1 MSQTTVQPL
10 VMTIP
15 PPLTEHPA
23 CVYLSSLA
31 PGSEPTMKRSL
42 SLIAQLLTNGEA
54 DYLTLDWAALRYKHT
69 AAIRG
74 ALIKNYEP
82 ATVNRVLCAL
92 RRVLKE
98 ALRLELISPVDYARA
113 VDITSVKASK
123 ELRGRAL
130 SQDEIDSLMKV
141 CFSDRTPAGFRD
153 AALIAILRGADLR
166 RAEVVKLDLKDFNND
181 SVGAASHREAVASH
195 RASGSIKIRSGK
207 GRVDRTVY
215 LSPGA
220 IAIVYDWLEIRTRT
234 PGALLCQVN
243 KSGRV
248 VQQRLTPQAVL
259 FILQKRCKEVGLEH
273 FSPHDMRR
281 TFVSDLLNAGVDIA
295 TVQSLAGH
303 SNPAITARYDRRG
316 EERKRIASA
325 QLEILGR

>member
-1 MSQTTVQPL
+1 MSTNTISSL
-10 VMTIP
+10 VLTIP

-23 CVYLSSLA
+23 SVYLSSLA

-69 AAIRG
+69 AAIRA

-130 SQDEIDSLMKV
+130 SQDEIDSLMKAV
-141 CFSDRTPAGFRD
+141 YRDRTPAGFRD
-153 AALIAILRGADLR
+153 AALIAILRGAGLR

-181 SVGAASHREAVASH
+181 NND
-195 RASGSIKIRSGK
+195 GSIKIRSGK

-220 IAIVYDWLEIRTRT
+220 TKIVNDWIEIRTLEA
-234 PGALLCQVN
+234 GALLCQVN

-248 VQQRLTPQAVL
+248 VKQRLTPQAVL

-295 TVQSLAGH
+295 TVQNMAGH
-303 SNPAITARYDRRG
+303 SSASITARYDRRG
-316 EERKRIASA
+316 EERKRLAAA

>member
-1 MSQTTVQPL
+1 MSTNTISSL
-10 VMTIP
+10 VLTIP
-15 PPLTEHPA
+15 LPLTEHPA
-23 CVYLSSLA
+23 SVYLSSLA
-31 PGSEPTMKRSL
+31 PGSSPTQKRSL

-69 AAIRG
+69 AAIRA

-98 ALRLELISPVDYARA
+98 ALRLELMSPVDYARA

-130 SQDEIDSLMKV
+130 SQDEIDSLMKI

-153 AALIAILRGADLR
+153 AALIAILRGAGLR

-181 SVGAASHREAVASH
+181 
-195 RASGSIKIRSGK
+195 GSIKIRSGK

-220 IAIVYDWLEIRTRT
+220 TKIVDDWLEIRTLEA
-234 PGALLCQVN
+234 GALLCQVN

-248 VQQRLTPQAVL
+248 VKQRLTPQAVL

-295 TVQSLAGH
+295 TVQNMAGH
-303 SNPAITARYDRRG
+303 SSASITARYDRRG
-316 EERKRIASA
+316 EERKRLAAA

>member
-1 MSQTTVQPL
+1 MQQNTVASLILTT
-10 VMTIP
+10 P

-23 CVYLSSLA
+23 LVYLGSLS

-42 SLIAQLLTNGEA
+42 SLIAQLLTNSEA
-54 DYLTLDWAALRYKHT
+54 DYLTLDWSALRYKHT
-69 AAIRG
+69 AAIRA

-98 ALRLELISPVDYARA
+98 ALRLELMSPVDYARA

-130 SQDEIDSLMKV
+130 TQDEIDSLMKV

-153 AALIAILRGADLR
+153 AALIAILRGAGLR

-181 SVGAASHREAVASH
+181 GE
-195 RASGSIKIRSGK
+195 IKIRSGK

-220 IAIVYDWLEIRTRT
+220 RALVNDWLEIRTKT

-248 VQQRLTPQAVL
+248 VQTRLTPQAVL
-259 FILQKRCKEVGLEH
+259 FILQKRGLEAGCDH

-281 TFVSDLLNAGVDIA
+281 TFVSDLLTAGTDIA

-316 EERKRIASA
+316 EERKRVASA
-325 QLEILGR
+325 QLEILRR

>member
-1 MSQTTVQPL
+1 MQQNTVTSLILTTPS
-10 VMTIP
+10 
-15 PPLTEHPA
+15 PLTEHPA
-23 CVYLSSLA
+23 LVYLGSLS

-54 DYLTLDWAALRYKHT
+54 DYLTLNWAELRYKHT
-69 AAIRG
+69 AAIRA

-98 ALRLELISPVDYARA
+98 ALRLELMAPVDYARA

-130 SQDEIDSLMKV
+130 SQDEIDSLMKT

-153 AALIAILRGADLR
+153 AALIAILRGAGLR
-166 RAEVVKLDLKDFNND
+166 RAEVVKLDLKDFKND
-181 SVGAASHREAVASH
+181 GE
-195 RASGSIKIRSGK
+195 IKIRSGK

-215 LSPGA
+215 LSTGA
-220 IAIVYDWLEIRTRT
+220 ITIINDWIDIRTRS

-259 FILQKRCKEVGLEH
+259 FILQKRGLEAGCEH

-281 TFVSDLLNAGVDIA
+281 TFVSDLLTADTDIA

-316 EERKRIASA
+316 EERKRNAA
-325 QLEILGR
+325 AKLEILGRV

>member
-1 MSQTTVQPL
+1 MSQTTVSSL
-10 VMTIP
+10 VLTVP

-23 CVYLSSLA
+23 SVYLSTLA
-31 PGSEPTMKRSL
+31 PLSEPTMKRSL
-42 SLIAQLLTNGEA
+42 NLIAQLLTNGEA
-54 DYLTLDWAALRYKHT
+54 DYLTLNWAALRYKHT
-69 AAIRG
+69 AAICA
-74 ALIKNYEP
+74 ALVKNYEP

-113 VDITSVKASK
+113 VDISSVKGSK

-130 SQDEIDSLMKV
+130 SQSEIDSLMQV

-153 AALIAILRGADLR
+153 AALIAILRGAGLR
-166 RAEVVKLDLKDFNND
+166 RAEVVKLDLKDFND
-181 SVGAASHREAVASH
+181 DGE
-195 RASGSIKIRSGK
+195 IKIRCGK

-215 LSPGA
+215 LSPSA
-220 IAIVYDWLEIRTRT
+220 CIIVNDWIEIRTKT
-234 PGALLCQVN
+234 PGPLLCQVN

-259 FILQKRCKEVGLEH
+259 FILQKRGREAGIEH

-303 SNPAITARYDRRG
+303 SNPTITARYDRRP
-316 EERKRIASA
+316 EERKRRAAA

>member
-1 MSQTTVQPL
+1 MQQNTVASLILTT
-10 VMTIP
+10 P
-15 PPLTEHPA
+15 PALTEHPA
-23 CVYLSSLA
+23 LVYLGSLA
-31 PGSEPTMKRSL
+31 PGSQATMKRSL

-54 DYLTLDWAALRYKHT
+54 DYLTLNWASLRYKHT
-69 AAIRG
+69 AAIRA

-153 AALIAILRGADLR
+153 AALIAILRGAGLR
-166 RAEVVKLDLKDFNND
+166 RAEVVKLDLKDFKSD
-181 SVGAASHREAVASH
+181 DGE
-195 RASGSIKIRSGK
+195 IKIRSGK

-220 IAIVYDWLEIRTRT
+220 TKIVNDWLEIRTQK

-248 VQQRLTPQAVL
+248 VQQRLTPQAIL

-281 TFVSDLLNAGVDIA
+281 TFVSDLLNVGVDIA

-325 QLEILGR
+325 QLEILARIELM

>member
-1 MSQTTVQPL
+1 MSTSTVSSL
-10 VMTIP
+10 VLRIP

-31 PGSEPTMKRSL
+31 PGSEPRMKRSL
-42 SLIAQLLTNGEA
+42 NLVAQLLTNNEA
-54 DYLTLDWAALRYKHT
+54 DYLTLDWSALRYKHT
-69 AAIRG
+69 AAIRA

-98 ALRLELISPVDYARA
+98 ALRLELISPVDYTRA

-130 SQDEIDSLMKV
+130 SQDEIDSLMRV

-153 AALIAILRGADLR
+153 AALIAILRGAGLR

-181 SVGAASHREAVASH
+181 N
-195 RASGSIKIRSGK
+195 SGGEIKIRSGK

-220 IAIVYDWLEIRTRT
+220 TKIVNDWLEIRTLEA
-234 PGALLCQVN
+234 GALLCQVN

-248 VQQRLTPQAVL
+248 VLQRLTPQAIL

-273 FSPHDMRR
+273 FSPHDLRR
-281 TFVSDLLNAGVDIA
+281 TFVSDLLTAGVDIA

>member
-1 MSQTTVQPL
+1 MQQNTVTSLILTTPS
-10 VMTIP
+10 
-15 PPLTEHPA
+15 PLTEHPA
-23 CVYLSSLA
+23 LVYLGSLS

-54 DYLTLDWAALRYKHT
+54 DYLTLNWAELRYKHT
-69 AAIRG
+69 AAIRA

-98 ALRLELISPVDYARA
+98 ALRLELMSPVDYARA

-130 SQDEIDSLMKV
+130 SQNEIDSLMQT

-153 AALIAILRGADLR
+153 AALIAILRGAGLR
-166 RAEVVKLDLKDFNND
+166 RAEVVKLDLKDFKED
-181 SVGAASHREAVASH
+181 GE
-195 RASGSIKIRSGK
+195 IKIRSGK

-215 LSPGA
+215 LSVGA
-220 IAIVYDWLEIRTRT
+220 IAIVNDWLEIRTHP

-248 VQQRLTPQAVL
+248 VQTRLTPQAVL
-259 FILQKRCKEVGLEH
+259 FILQKRGQEACTES

-281 TFVSDLLNAGVDIA
+281 TFASDLLTAGVDIA
-295 TVQSLAGH
+295 TVQAMLGH
-303 SNPAITARYDRRG
+303 SNPATTARYDHRG
-316 EERKRIASA
+316 EERKRHAAA
-325 QLEILGR
+325 QLEILGRLS

>member
-1 MSQTTVQPL
+1 
-10 VMTIP
+10 
-15 PPLTEHPA
+15 
-23 CVYLSSLA
+23 
-31 PGSEPTMKRSL
+31 MKRSL

-54 DYLTLDWAALRYKHT
+54 DYLTLDWSALRYKHT
-69 AAIRG
+69 AAIRA

-141 CFSDRTPAGFRD
+141 CFSSRTPAGFRD
-153 AALIAILRGADLR
+153 AALIAILRGAGLR

-181 SVGAASHREAVASH
+181 
-195 RASGSIKIRSGK
+195 GSIKIRSGK

-220 IAIVYDWLEIRTRT
+220 TKIVNDWLEIRTLEA
-234 PGALLCQVN
+234 GALLCQVN

-248 VQQRLTPQAVL
+248 VLQRLTPQAIL

>member
-1 MSQTTVQPL
+1 M
-10 VMTIP
+10 
-15 PPLTEHPA
+15 
-23 CVYLSSLA
+23 
-31 PGSEPTMKRSL
+31 
-42 SLIAQLLTNGEA
+42 
-54 DYLTLDWAALRYKHT
+54 
-69 AAIRG
+69 
-74 ALIKNYEP
+74 
-82 ATVNRVLCAL
+82 
-92 RRVLKE
+92 
-98 ALRLELISPVDYARA
+98 SPVDYARA

-130 SQDEIDSLMKV
+130 SQNEIDSLMKV

-153 AALIAILRGADLR
+153 AALIAILRGAGLR
-166 RAEVVKLDLKDFNND
+166 RAEVVKLDLKDFKSD
-181 SVGAASHREAVASH
+181 GE
-195 RASGSIKIRSGK
+195 IKIRSGK

-220 IAIVYDWLEIRTRT
+220 IALVNDWIEIRTLA

-259 FILQKRCKEVGLEH
+259 FILQKRGEEAGIEH

-281 TFVSDLLNAGVDIA
+281 TFVSDLLTAGTDIA

-316 EERKRIASA
+316 EERKRRAA
-325 QLEILGR
+325 VQLEILGR

>member
-1 MSQTTVQPL
+1 MSTSTVSSL
-10 VMTIP
+10 VLRIP

-23 CVYLSSLA
+23 SVYLSSLS

-42 SLIAQLLTNGEA
+42 NLVAQLLTNNEA
-54 DYLTLDWAALRYKHT
+54 DYLTLDWSALRYKHT
-69 AAIRG
+69 AAIRA

-98 ALRLELISPVDYARA
+98 ALRLELMSPVDYARA

-130 SQDEIDSLMKV
+130 SQDEIDSLMTV

-153 AALIAILRGADLR
+153 AALIAILRGAGLR
-166 RAEVVKLDLKDFNND
+166 RAEVVKLDLKDFKD
-181 SVGAASHREAVASH
+181 DGE
-195 RASGSIKIRSGK
+195 IKIRSGK

-220 IAIVYDWLEIRTRT
+220 IALVNDWLEIRTKT

-259 FILQKRCKEVGLEH
+259 FILQKRGLEAEIEH

-281 TFVSDLLNAGVDIA
+281 TFVSDLLNVGVDIA

-303 SNPAITARYDRRG
+303 SSTSITARYDRRG
-316 EERKRIASA
+316 EDRKRVASA

>member
-1 MSQTTVQPL
+1 MSTNTISSL
-10 VMTIP
+10 VLTIP
-15 PPLTEHPA
+15 LPLTEHPA

-31 PGSEPTMKRSL
+31 PGSAPTMKRSL

-69 AAIRG
+69 AAIRA

-113 VDITSVKASK
+113 VDISSVKASK

-130 SQDEIDSLMKV
+130 SQDEIDSLMRV

-153 AALIAILRGADLR
+153 AALIAILRGAGLR

-181 SVGAASHREAVASH
+181 GE
-195 RASGSIKIRSGK
+195 IKIRSGK

-220 IAIVYDWLEIRTRT
+220 IAIVNDWLEIRTQK

-248 VQQRLTPQAVL
+248 VQQRLTPQAIL

-273 FSPHDMRR
+273 FSPHDLRR
-281 TFVSDLLNAGVDIA
+281 TFVSDLLNVGVDIA

-325 QLEILGR
+325 QLEILGRIELM

>member
-1 MSQTTVQPL
+1 
-10 VMTIP
+10 
-15 PPLTEHPA
+15 
-23 CVYLSSLA
+23 
-31 PGSEPTMKRSL
+31 MKRSL
-42 SLIAQLLTNGEA
+42 SLIAKLLTNGEA
-54 DYLTLDWAALRYKHT
+54 DYLTLNWAELRYKHT
-69 AAIRG
+69 AAIRA

-98 ALRLELISPVDYARA
+98 ALRLELMEPIDYARA

-130 SQDEIDSLMKV
+130 SQDEIDSLMTV

-153 AALIAILRGADLR
+153 AALIAILRGAGLR
-166 RAEVVKLDLKDFNND
+166 RAEVVKLDLKDFKD
-181 SVGAASHREAVASH
+181 DGE
-195 RASGSIKIRSGK
+195 IKVRSGK

-220 IAIVYDWLEIRTRT
+220 IALVNDWIEIRTKT
-234 PGALLCQVN
+234 AGPLLCQVN

-259 FILQKRCKEVGLEH
+259 FILQKRGLEAGCEH

-281 TFVSDLLNAGVDIA
+281 TFVSDLLTAGTDIA

-316 EERKRIASA
+316 EERKRSAAA
-325 QLEILGR
+325 QLEILGRV

>member
-1 MSQTTVQPL
+1 MSLSTASSL
-10 VMTIP
+10 VLTIP

-23 CVYLSSLA
+23 SVYLSSLS

-42 SLIAQLLTNGEA
+42 SLIAELLTNGQA
-54 DYLTLDWAALRYKHT
+54 DYLTLDWASLRYKHT
-69 AAIRG
+69 AAIRA

-98 ALRLELISPVDYARA
+98 ALRLELMSPVDYARA
-113 VDITSVKASK
+113 VDISSVKARK

-130 SQDEIDSLMKV
+130 TQNEIDALMRV

-153 AALIAILRGADLR
+153 AALIAILRGAGLR
-166 RAEVVKLDLKDFNND
+166 RAEVVKLDLKDFKSD
-181 SVGAASHREAVASH
+181 GE
-195 RASGSIKIRSGK
+195 IKVRSGK

-220 IAIVYDWLEIRTRT
+220 IALVNDWIEIRTLI

-259 FILQKRCKEVGLEH
+259 FILQKRGLEAGLEH

-281 TFVSDLLNAGVDIA
+281 TFVSDLLTAGTDIA

-316 EERKRIASA
+316 EERKRRAA
-325 QLEILGR
+325 VQLEILGR

>member
-1 MSQTTVQPL
+1 
-10 VMTIP
+10 
-15 PPLTEHPA
+15 
-23 CVYLSSLA
+23 
-31 PGSEPTMKRSL
+31 MKRSL

-130 SQDEIDSLMKV
+130 SQDEIDSLMRV

-153 AALIAILRGADLR
+153 AALIAILRGAGLR

-181 SVGAASHREAVASH
+181 
-195 RASGSIKIRSGK
+195 GSIKIRSGK

-220 IAIVYDWLEIRTRT
+220 TKIIDDWLEIRTIEA
-234 PGALLCQVN
+234 GALLCQVN

-248 VQQRLTPQAVL
+248 VLQRLTPQAIL

-273 FSPHDMRR
+273 FSPHDLRR
-281 TFVSDLLNAGVDIA
+281 TFVSDLLTAGVDIA

-316 EERKRIASA
+316 EERKRVASA
-325 QLEILGR
+325 QLEILGRV

>member
-1 MSQTTVQPL
+1 MQQNTVTSL
-10 VMTIP
+10 ILRTP

-23 CVYLSSLA
+23 SVYLGSLS

-42 SLIAQLLTNGEA
+42 NLVAQLLTNNEA
-54 DYLTLDWAALRYKHT
+54 DYLTLDWSALRYKHT
-69 AAIRG
+69 AAIRA

-98 ALRLELISPVDYARA
+98 ALRLELMSPVDYARA

-130 SQDEIDSLMKV
+130 SQDEINSLMKV
-141 CFSDRTPAGFRD
+141 CFKDRTPAGFRD
-153 AALIAILRGADLR
+153 AALIAILRGAGLR
-166 RAEVVKLDLKDFNND
+166 RAEVVKLDLKDFKD
-181 SVGAASHREAVASH
+181 DGE
-195 RASGSIKIRSGK
+195 IKVRSGK

-220 IAIVYDWLEIRTRT
+220 IALVNDWLEIRTKT

-259 FILQKRCKEVGLEH
+259 FILQKRGLEAGCEH

-281 TFVSDLLNAGVDIA
+281 TFVSDLLTAGTDIA

-316 EERKRIASA
+316 EERKRVASA
-325 QLEILGR
+325 QLEILGRV

>member
-1 MSQTTVQPL
+1 
-10 VMTIP
+10 
-15 PPLTEHPA
+15 
-23 CVYLSSLA
+23 
-31 PGSEPTMKRSL
+31 MKRSL

-54 DYLTLDWAALRYKHT
+54 DYLTLDWSALRYKHT
-69 AAIRG
+69 AAIRA

-98 ALRLELISPVDYARA
+98 ALRLELMEPIDYARA

-141 CFSDRTPAGFRD
+141 CFSDRTPGGFRD
-153 AALIAILRGADLR
+153 AALIAILRGAGLR
-166 RAEVVKLDLKDFNND
+166 RAEVVKLDLKDFKD
-181 SVGAASHREAVASH
+181 DGE
-195 RASGSIKIRSGK
+195 IKVRSGK

-220 IAIVYDWLEIRTRT
+220 TKIVNDWIEIRTNAAG
-234 PGALLCQVN
+234 PLLCQVN

-248 VQQRLTPQAVL
+248 VIQRLTPQAVL
-259 FILQKRCKEVGLEH
+259 FILQKRGEEAGIES

-281 TFVSDLLNAGVDIA
+281 TFASDLLAAGVDIA
-295 TVQSLAGH
+295 TVQMMLGH
-303 SNPAITARYDRRG
+303 SNPATTARYDHRG
-316 EERKRIASA
+316 EERKRRAAA
-325 QLEILGR
+325 QLPILERAR

>member
-1 MSQTTVQPL
+1 
-10 VMTIP
+10 
-15 PPLTEHPA
+15 
-23 CVYLSSLA
+23 
-31 PGSEPTMKRSL
+31 MKRSL
-42 SLIAQLLTNGEA
+42 NLVAQLLTNNEA

-113 VDITSVKASK
+113 VDISSVKSSK

-130 SQDEIDSLMKV
+130 TQNEIDALMTV
-141 CFSDRTPAGFRD
+141 CFGDRTPAGFRD
-153 AALIAILRGADLR
+153 AALIAILRGAGLR

-181 SVGAASHREAVASH
+181 GE
-195 RASGSIKIRSGK
+195 IKIRSGK

-220 IAIVYDWLEIRTRT
+220 TKIVDDWLEIRTLEA
-234 PGALLCQVN
+234 GALLCQVN

-248 VQQRLTPQAVL
+248 VMQRLTPQAIL

>member
-1 MSQTTVQPL
+1 MSTKTISSL
-10 VMTIP
+10 VLRIP

-23 CVYLSSLA
+23 SVYLSSLA

-42 SLIAQLLTNGEA
+42 NLVAQLLTNNEA

-113 VDITSVKASK
+113 VDISSVKSSK

-130 SQDEIDSLMKV
+130 TQNEIDALMTV
-141 CFSDRTPAGFRD
+141 CFGDRTPAGFRD
-153 AALIAILRGADLR
+153 AALIAILRGAGLR

-181 SVGAASHREAVASH
+181 GE
-195 RASGSIKIRSGK
+195 IKIRSGK

-220 IAIVYDWLEIRTRT
+220 TKIVDDWLEIRTLEA
-234 PGALLCQVN
+234 GALLCQVN

-248 VQQRLTPQAVL
+248 VMQRLTPQAIL

-273 FSPHDMRR
+273 FSHHDMRR

>member
-1 MSQTTVQPL
+1 MQQNTVASLILTT
-10 VMTIP
+10 P
-15 PPLTEHPA
+15 PALTEHPA
-23 CVYLSSLA
+23 LVYLGSLA
-31 PGSEPTMKRSL
+31 PGSQATMKRSL
-42 SLIAQLLTNGEA
+42 NLVAQLLTNGEA
-54 DYLTLDWAALRYKHT
+54 DYLTLNWASLRYKHT
-69 AAIRG
+69 AAIRA

-153 AALIAILRGADLR
+153 AALIAILRGAGLR
-166 RAEVVKLDLKDFNND
+166 RAEVVKLDLKDFKSD
-181 SVGAASHREAVASH
+181 D
-195 RASGSIKIRSGK
+195 GSIKIRSGK

-220 IAIVYDWLEIRTRT
+220 TKIVNDWLEIRTQK

-248 VQQRLTPQAVL
+248 VQQRLTPQAIL

-281 TFVSDLLNAGVDIA
+281 TFVSDLLTAGVDIA

-325 QLEILGR
+325 QLEILGRIELM

>member
-1 MSQTTVQPL
+1 
-10 VMTIP
+10 
-15 PPLTEHPA
+15 
-23 CVYLSSLA
+23 
-31 PGSEPTMKRSL
+31 MKRSL
-42 SLIAQLLTNGEA
+42 SLVAQLLTNGEA

-69 AAIRG
+69 AAIRA

-82 ATVNRVLCAL
+82 ATVNRILCAL

-130 SQDEIDSLMKV
+130 SQDEIDSLMRV

-153 AALIAILRGADLR
+153 AALIAILRGAGLR

-181 SVGAASHREAVASH
+181 
-195 RASGSIKIRSGK
+195 GSIKIRSGK

-220 IAIVYDWLEIRTRT
+220 TKIVNDWLEIRTLEA
-234 PGALLCQVN
+234 GALLCQVN

-248 VQQRLTPQAVL
+248 VMQRLTPQAIL

>member
-15 PPLTEHPA
+15 PPLTSHPA
-23 CVYLSSLA
+23 CVYLASLA
-31 PGSEPTMKRSL
+31 PGSQATMKRSL
-42 SLIAQLLTNGEA
+42 SLIAQLLTNDEA
-54 DYLTLDWAALRYKHT
+54 DYLTLNWASLRYKHT

-113 VDITSVKASK
+113 VDIISVKASK

-141 CFSDRTPAGFRD
+141 VYRDRTPRGFRD
-153 AALIAILRGADLR
+153 AALIAILRGAGLR
-166 RAEVVKLDLKDFNND
+166 RAEVVKLDLKDFKSD
-181 SVGAASHREAVASH
+181 DGE
-195 RASGSIKIRSGK
+195 IKIRSGK

-220 IAIVYDWLEIRTRT
+220 IAIVNDWLEIRTQK

-248 VQQRLTPQAVL
+248 VQQRLTPQAIL

-273 FSPHDMRR
+273 FSPHDLRR
-281 TFVSDLLNAGVDIA
+281 TFVSDLLNVGVDIA

-325 QLEILGR
+325 QLEILGRIELM

>member
-1 MSQTTVQPL
+1 MQQNTVTSLILTT
-10 VMTIP
+10 P

-23 CVYLSSLA
+23 SVYLGSLSS
-31 PGSEPTMKRSL
+31 GSQATMKRSL

-54 DYLTLDWAALRYKHT
+54 DYLTLNWAELRYKHT
-69 AAIRG
+69 AAIRA

-98 ALRLELISPVDYARA
+98 ALRLELMSPVDYARA

-130 SQDEIDSLMKV
+130 SQDEIDSLMRV
-141 CFSDRTPAGFRD
+141 CFSDRTPGGFRD
-153 AALIAILRGADLR
+153 AALIAILRGAGLR
-166 RAEVVKLDLKDFNND
+166 RAEVVKLDLKDFNN
-181 SVGAASHREAVASH
+181 
-195 RASGSIKIRSGK
+195 SGEIKIRSGK

-220 IAIVYDWLEIRTRT
+220 IAIVNDWIEIRTRT

-259 FILQKRCKEVGLEH
+259 FILQKRGLEAGLEH

-281 TFVSDLLNAGVDIA
+281 TFVSDLLTAGTDIA

-316 EERKRIASA
+316 EERKRVASA
-325 QLEILGR
+325 QLEILGRV